1 MSNNENE
8 ENNEPK
14 TKIADNLTRNRK
26 QIDKHGNIIKEETK
40 EA

>member
-1 MSNNENE
+1 MSDNEDNNESQ
-8 ENNEPK
+8 

-26 QIDKHGNIIKEETK
+26 TIDKNGNIIKEETK

>member
-8 ENNEPK
+8 EKDEPT

-26 QIDKHGNIIKEETK
+26 QIDKNGNIIKEETE